1 MHKKLILVGA
11 CLVSSTLVGCGEA
24 KVEWNC
30 EGTGPSSLQCEVK
43 NSGTASGEACFDIAL
58 VCSDG
63 DHLSHFCTGIIEP
76 GAINQKVVTKF
87 TPEIDLNTECQ
98 GMEYRNQKITVQ

>member
-58 VCSDG
+58 VCVASR
-63 DHLSHFCTGIIEP
+63 TIIWSLIEQLRVSLMP
-76 GAINQKVVTKF
+76 LFHGLHRCFA
-87 TPEIDLNTECQ
+87 
-98 GMEYRNQKITVQ
+98 VQC